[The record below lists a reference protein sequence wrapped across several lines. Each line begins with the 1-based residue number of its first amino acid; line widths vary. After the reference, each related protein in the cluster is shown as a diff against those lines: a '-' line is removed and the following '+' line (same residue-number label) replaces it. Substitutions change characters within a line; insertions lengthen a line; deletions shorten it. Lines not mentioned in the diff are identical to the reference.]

1 MSFKD
6 KLSCFSKNSNRE
18 KESKNWQPKNN
29 NNYPDILKK
38 SLNSRSNQIK
48 DSFRNKVNNVVR
60 LSRIFN
66 KNSNIAPELENLNTL
81 EKIIQLQEDLKI
93 VASIKQQFEG
103 NQKKI
108 IEKMNKFCS
117 NYYNNKITMKKIFDY
132 CSNNDAELNFDYNL
146 LTTEQAKNLLKDR
159 YNDLYDFI
167 FLIRNDNK
175 LMLHLIDNSEKEGY
189 EDISDFL
196 VNFCYEDTIN
206 SSFIQEDMLIV
217 IYLLVEKCII
227 KVMPEFDEKTK
238 NAQNEINMY
247 DKYINNNILYYIFLS
262 LTRKADIRSYL
273 CSILPENIIRVE
285 NYRSPLSVEIGIIT
299 DYLNSLDE
307 RKRLLAENRN
317 STLKPANYKG
327 NIGYLKRLSASTS
340 NFLDSRQ
347 TMSSGKKLK
356 SRLTLQ
362 NPAFLDNLM
371 QKMDNEKTPNKESEK
386 TLTSENE
393 KTPNNKSNFNFKKS
407 HQSEK
412 KLNTLINNDLKLEE
426 NKSTRN
432 ETGCEIDI
440 IEVEEEELNNDD
452 DIDNPNHFD
461 DPFFINTDTT
471 KEYIKNKLKE
481 YEEKPNSKNIN
492 HLNAF
497 NSNTITAMKDYLKQ
511 LIHEF
516 DNEDIKIEKYSNMIL
531 INSLNAAKNIKTTD
545 YFNLLVD
552 TIKTNHQIIIEVITE
567 LLNIIKDNSHSLP
580 FFIKCI
586 SNSIDF
592 LLNYKYKN
600 NLTLYTKYM
609 IKANFFLG
617 NIILPVLENPSYNG
631 IITSEIISNLT
642 KENLEIICSIL
653 KMAISGK
660 LFNIGIN
667 PCMTI
672 FNQFIIE
679 ILPNI
684 FEIVQILEQNFKLPE
699 LIKGLT
705 ETIKDIDNEEREINY
720 DYFSENNDDK
730 FHFQSIC
737 FSYNNLRNIL
747 KAVVKYKKQLDVKEK
762 NINKEK
768 NTGKGKEVKDKKY
781 EENVKKANLKK
792 EIIEKNIK
800 NERFFNILF
809 NKMDKKKNYKEYIYM
824 SKMSFLPSFE
834 NKIKSILKDNFI
846 GLNPPIKEK
855 FKEEEVS
862 RFKKCLAEVLTY
874 VNLIHKEYIPNFI
887 HIKKENYIHDQD
899 LIDLLV
905 KHRNL
910 NNYKNIM
917 NEELY
922 ENININNKLED
933 EENEDPDFKTE
944 ILPYILL
951 NVKSELGSRSTD
963 YIYQRML
970 YCCSY
975 LQLHIELLPKEYI
988 VNNYKLLFIELI
1000 KDTES
1005 SINILRNNI
1014 LNQLNIKVKGS
1025 EKTNMIISNT
1035 YQQIKNMEKLKC
1047 IEYLYSKLE
1056 IPSKFIVVYS
1066 LNKGLIK
1073 NVTYDENSQKLPLS
1087 SLFESLPDYRKY
1099 ENEIEDIV
1107 DLEER
1112 TNMGESLKNYFK
1124 YLKNVIR
1131 KENIVKKYSKDD
1143 IENICNDL
1151 ENYILV
1157 KLYEKLFP
1165 SKSTKNDIKFYN
1177 KCCRLDFIKPEN
1189 LIKDKNMV
1197 NENLWKASMSY
1208 INEMDNKYTPAD
1220 KIKSIAKAFSI
1231 LQNSIAFCSG
1241 KNELGVD
1248 DTIKP
1253 LIYILLKA
1261 KPKNIFSNFNYCQL
1275 YLDPDL
1281 SKKQYG
1287 ILLTQICMIMNIIKD
1302 MKHSELFD
1310 VTEEQFGKDEE

>member
-1 MSFKD
+1 MKM
-6 KLSCFSKNSNRE
+6 
-18 KESKNWQPKNN
+18 
-29 NNYPDILKK
+29 
-38 SLNSRSNQIK
+38 
-48 DSFRNKVNNVVR
+48 
-60 LSRIFN
+60 
-66 KNSNIAPELENLNTL
+66 
-81 EKIIQLQEDLKI
+81 KIIILRILFLKNT
-93 VASIKQQFEG
+93 E
-103 NQKKI
+103 
-108 IEKMNKFCS
+108 
-117 NYYNNKITMKKIFDY
+117 
-132 CSNNDAELNFDYNL
+132 
-146 LTTEQAKNLLKDR
+146 TTE
-159 YNDLYDFI
+159 
-167 FLIRNDNK
+167 
-175 LMLHLIDNSEKEGY
+175 
-189 EDISDFL
+189 
-196 VNFCYEDTIN
+196 
-206 SSFIQEDMLIV
+206 
-217 IYLLVEKCII
+217 
-227 KVMPEFDEKTK
+227 
-238 NAQNEINMY
+238 
-247 DKYINNNILYYIFLS
+247 
-262 LTRKADIRSYL
+262 
-273 CSILPENIIRVE
+273 
-285 NYRSPLSVEIGIIT
+285 
-299 DYLNSLDE
+299 
-307 RKRLLAENRN
+307 
-317 STLKPANYKG
+317 
-327 NIGYLKRLSASTS
+327 
-340 NFLDSRQ
+340 
-347 TMSSGKKLK
+347 
-356 SRLTLQ
+356 
-362 NPAFLDNLM
+362 
-371 QKMDNEKTPNKESEK
+371 
-386 TLTSENE
+386 
-393 KTPNNKSNFNFKKS
+393 
-407 HQSEK
+407 
-412 KLNTLINNDLKLEE
+412 
-426 NKSTRN
+426 
-432 ETGCEIDI
+432 
-440 IEVEEEELNNDD
+440 
-452 DIDNPNHFD
+452 
-461 DPFFINTDTT
+461 
-471 KEYIKNKLKE
+471 EYIRNKLKE
-481 YEEKPNSKNIN
+481 YEEKPNLNDIN
-492 HLNAF
+492 HLSNF
-497 NSNTITAMKDYLKQ
+497 NQNTITAMKEYLNH
-511 LIHEF
+511 LINDIE
-516 DNEDIKIEKYSNMIL
+516 NEEIKIEKYSNMIL
-531 INSLNAAKNIKTTD
+531 INSLNAAKNIKTTE

-642 KENLEIICSIL
+642 KENLEIISSIL
-653 KMAISGK
+653 KMTLSGQ
-660 LFNIGIN
+660 LFSIGID

-679 ILPNI
+679 ILPNV
-684 FEIVQILEQNFKLPE
+684 FEIVQILEHNFKLPE

-705 ETIKDIDNEEREINY
+705 ETIKDIDSEEREINY
-720 DYFSENNDDK
+720 DYFSENNDEK

-737 FSYNNLRNIL
+737 FSYTNLRNIF
-747 KAVVKYKKQLDVKEK
+747 KAVVKYKKQLDEKEK
-762 NINKEK
+762 NVSKEK
-768 NTGKGKEVKDKKY
+768 TVGNSKNKKK
-781 EENVKKANLKK
+781 EENIKKEKLKK
-792 EIIEKNIK
+792 EIIVKNIR
-800 NERFFNILF
+800 NEQFFNALF
-809 NKMDKKKNYKEYIYM
+809 NKIDKKKNYKEYIYM

-855 FKEEEVS
+855 FSEEEVS
-862 RFKKCLAEVLTY
+862 RFKKCLVEVLTY

-887 HIKKENYIHDQD
+887 HIKKENYIHDQE
-899 LIDLLV
+899 LIDLLI
-905 KHRNL
+905 KHKNII
-910 NNYKNIM
+910 NYKNIM

-922 ENININNKLED
+922 ENVNINNLFED

-963 YIYQRML
+963 VFYQRML

-975 LQLHIELLPKEYI
+975 LQLHIELLPPEFI
-988 VNNYKLLFIELI
+988 LNNYKLLFIELI

-1047 IEYLYSKLE
+1047 IEYLYSKLV
-1056 IPSKFIVVYS
+1056 IPSKFKVVYAI
-1066 LNKGLIK
+1066 NNGLIK
-1073 NVTYDENSQKLPLS
+1073 SVAYEEESQKLPLS
-1087 SLFESLPDYRKY
+1087 SLFESIPDYRKF

-1107 DLEER
+1107 EYEEK

-1131 KENIVKKYSKDD
+1131 KENIVKKYSKDE

-1151 ENYILV
+1151 ENYVLV
-1157 KLYEKLFP
+1157 KLYDKLFP
-1165 SKSTKNDIKFYN
+1165 SKSTKTDIKFYK

-1189 LIKDKNMV
+1189 LIKDKNMI

-1208 INEMDNKYTPAD
+1208 INEMDNKFTPAD

-1253 LIYILLKA
+1253 IIYIVLKS
-1261 KPKNIFSNFNYCQL
+1261 KPKNIFSNFNYSRL

>member
-1 MSFKD
+1 MSNHS
-6 KLSCFSKNSNRE
+6 KLSSFAKNSFIEKDSKNS
-18 KESKNWQPKNN
+18 KPKKNN
-29 NNYPDILKK
+29 DLLK
-38 SLNSRSNQIK
+38 SIK
-48 DSFRNKVNNVVR
+48 IKESFRNKVNNVVR
-60 LSRIFN
+60 LSRIFT
-66 KNSNIAPELENLNTL
+66 KNNSISPELDKLNTL

-103 NQKKI
+103 NKNKI
-108 IEKMNKFCS
+108 IEKMNKLCS
-117 NYYNNKITMKKIFDY
+117 NYYNNIINMKQIFDY
-132 CSNNDAELNFDYNL
+132 CSNNDAELNFEYNL
-146 LTTEQAKNLLKDR
+146 LTTEQAKDLLKDK
-159 YNDLYDFI
+159 YDALFDFI

-217 IYLLVEKCII
+217 IYLLIEKCII
-227 KVMPEFDEKTK
+227 KIMPELDEQTK
-238 NAQNEINMY
+238 KKQNDINIY
-247 DKYINNNILYYIFLS
+247 EKYIKNNILYYIFIS

-273 CSILPENIIRVE
+273 CNILPENIIRVE
-285 NYRSPLSVEIGIIT
+285 NLRSPLSVEIGIIT
-299 DYLNSLDE
+299 DYLNKLDE
-307 RKRLLAENRN
+307 RKRILAENRN
-317 STLKPANYKG
+317 TTLKPPIYKG
-327 NIGYLKRLSASTS
+327 NSGYLKRLSASSS
-340 NFLDSRQ
+340 NFLESKH
-347 TMSSGKKLK
+347 TMSSGKKIK

-362 NPAFLDNLM
+362 NPAFMENLI
-371 QKMDNEKTPNKESEK
+371 QKMEDEKTQHLESVK
-386 TLTSENE
+386 TTILENEMASLENE
-393 KTPNNKSNFNFKKS
+393 KTSNNKSNFSSKKF

-412 KLNTLINNDLKLEE
+412 NLKLYNNDLKLEE
-426 NKSTRN
+426 EEIRN
-432 ETGCEIDI
+432 QTGCEIDI
-440 IEVEEEELNNDD
+440 VEIEEEEQIESNEEEETNN
-452 DIDNPNHFD
+452 FV
-461 DPFFINTDTT
+461 DPFFKTT
-471 KEYIKNKLKE
+471 ETTAEYIKNKLKE
-481 YEEKPNSKNIN
+481 YEERPSSNDIN
-492 HLNAF
+492 NLSIF
-497 NSNTITAMKDYLKQ
+497 NDNTITAMKEYLNH
-511 LIHEF
+511 LINDL
-516 DNEDIKIEKYSNMIL
+516 DNEEVKIEKYSNMII
-531 INSLNAAKNIKTTD
+531 INSLNASKNIKTTE

-567 LLNIIKDNSHSLP
+567 LLNIIKNNSHSLP
-580 FFIKCI
+580 FLIKCI

-631 IITSEIISNLT
+631 IITSEIISNIT
-642 KENLEIICSIL
+642 KENLEIISSIL
-653 KMAISGK
+653 KMALSGK
-660 LFNIGIN
+660 LFSIGID
-667 PCMTI
+667 PCKTI

-679 ILPNI
+679 IIPNI
-684 FEIVQILEQNFKLPE
+684 FEIVQILEQNLKLPE

-737 FSYNNLRNIL
+737 FSYSNLNNIL
-747 KAVVKYKKQLDVKEK
+747 KAVVKYKKQLDENEKNICKDKEK
-762 NINKEK
+762 NI
-768 NTGKGKEVKDKKY
+768 GKPKDKDKKI
-781 EENVKKANLKK
+781 EEKIKKEKLKK
-792 EIIEKNIK
+792 EIIDKNI
-800 NERFFNILF
+800 NNVQFFNTLF
-809 NKMDKKKNYKEYIYM
+809 AKIEEKKNYKEYIYM
-824 SKMSFLPSFE
+824 PKMSFLPAFD
-834 NKIKSILKDNFI
+834 NKINSILKDNFI

-862 RFKKCLAEVLTY
+862 RFKKCLAQVLTY

-899 LIDLLV
+899 LIDLLI
-905 KHRNL
+905 KHKNII
-910 NNYKNIM
+910 NYKNIM

-922 ENININNKLED
+922 ENVNINNLSEEED
-933 EENEDPDFKTE
+933 NDDPDFKTE

-951 NVKSELGSRSTD
+951 NVKNELGSRSTD
-963 YIYQRML
+963 DFYQRML

-975 LQLHIELLPKEYI
+975 LQLHIELLPQEYI
-988 VNNYKLLFIELI
+988 LNNYKLLFIELI

-1005 SINILRNNI
+1005 NINILRNNI

-1047 IEYLYSKLE
+1047 IEYLYSKLK
-1056 IPSKFIVVYS
+1056 IPSKFKVVYS
-1066 LNKGLIK
+1066 INKGLIK
-1073 NVTYDENSQKLPLS
+1073 NVTYEEGSQKLPIS
-1087 SLFESLPDYRKY
+1087 SLFESLPDYRKF
-1099 ENEIEDIV
+1099 ENEVEDIV
-1107 DLEER
+1107 ELEER

-1157 KLYEKLFP
+1157 KLYDKLFP
-1165 SKSTKNDIKFYN
+1165 SKSTKTDNKFYK

-1189 LIKDKNMV
+1189 LIKDKNII
-1197 NENLWKASMSY
+1197 NENLWKTSMNY
-1208 INEMDNKYTPAD
+1208 INEMNNKFTPVD

-1231 LQNSIAFCSG
+1231 LQNSITFCSG

-1253 LIYILLKA
+1253 LIYIVLKS
-1261 KPKNIFSNFNYCQL
+1261 KPKNIFSNFSYSQL

-1281 SKKQYG
+1281 FKKQYG
-1287 ILLTQICMIMNIIKD
+1287 ILLTQICMIINIIKD

>member
-1 MSFKD
+1 MSFKA
-6 KLSCFSKNSNRE
+6 KLSCFGKNTNKEKDSKDF
-18 KESKNWQPKNN
+18 QPKNIYN
-29 NNYPDILKK
+29 NITPDYLKK
-38 SLNSRSNQIK
+38 SRIK
-48 DSFRNKVNNVVR
+48 ESFRNKVNSVLR
-60 LSRIFN
+60 ISRIFN
-66 KNSNIAPELENLNTL
+66 KSNNISPEIENLNTL

-103 NQKKI
+103 NQRKI
-108 IEKMNKFCS
+108 FEKMNKFCS
-117 NYYNNKITMKKIFDY
+117 NYYNNKINMKKIFDY
-132 CSNNDAELNFDYNL
+132 CSNNDAELNFEYNL
-146 LTTEQAKNLLKDR
+146 LTTEQAKDLLKDK
-159 YNDLYDFI
+159 YNDLFDFI
-167 FLIRNDNK
+167 FLLRNDNK
-175 LMLHLIDNSEKEGY
+175 LMLHLIDNSEEEGY

-206 SSFIQEDMLIV
+206 SSFIQEDMLIL
-217 IYLLVEKCII
+217 IYLLIEKCII
-227 KVMPEFDEKTK
+227 KVMPDLDEKTK
-238 NAQNEINMY
+238 AKQNDINIY
-247 DKYINNNILYYIFLS
+247 EKYIKNNILYYIFIS
-262 LTRKADIRSYL
+262 LTRKTDIRSYL

-317 STLKPANYKG
+317 TTLKPANYKG
-327 NIGYLKRLSASTS
+327 NSGYLKRLSASTNLFES
-340 NFLDSRQ
+340 KHGMN
-347 TMSSGKKLK
+347 SGKKIK

-362 NPAFLDNLM
+362 NPAFMENLI
-371 QKMDNEKTPNKESEK
+371 QKMDNEKNPILENENDTIE
-386 TLTSENE
+386 ENE
-393 KTPNNKSNFNFKKS
+393 KISDNKSSFKKP

-412 KLNTLINNDLKLEE
+412 KLNIYSNDLKLEE
-426 NKSTRN
+426 NKSFRN

-440 IEVEEEELNNDD
+440 VNIVEVEEEELESKDEEENN
-452 DIDNPNHFD
+452 NFE
-461 DPFFINTDTT
+461 DPFFKNTETT

-481 YEEKPNSKNIN
+481 YEEKPESNDIN
-492 HLNAF
+492 HLSYF
-497 NSNTITAMKDYLKQ
+497 NNNTITAMKEYLNH
-511 LIHEF
+511 LINDLE
-516 DNEDIKIEKYSNMIL
+516 NEEIKFEKYSNMIL
-531 INSLNAAKNIKTTD
+531 INSLNAAKNIKTTE

-653 KMAISGK
+653 KMMLSGQ
-660 LFNIGIN
+660 LFSIGIH

-679 ILPNI
+679 ILPNV
-684 FEIVQILEQNFKLPE
+684 FEIVQILEHNFKLPE

-705 ETIKDIDNEEREINY
+705 EKINDIDNEEREINY

-737 FSYNNLRNIL
+737 FSYTNLRNIF
-747 KAVVKYKKQLDVKEK
+747 KAVVKYKKQLDENEK
-762 NINKEK
+762 NVSKEK
-768 NTGKGKEVKDKKY
+768 NTGKKDKKI
-781 EENVKKANLKK
+781 EENIKKEKLKK
-792 EIIEKNIK
+792 EIILKNIQ
-800 NERFFNILF
+800 NEQFFTALF
-809 NKMDKKKNYKEYIYM
+809 NKIDKKKNYKEYIYM

-846 GLNPPIKEK
+846 GLNPPIKDK
-855 FKEEEVS
+855 FREEEVS
-862 RFKKCLAEVLTY
+862 RFKKCLVEVLTY

-887 HIKKENYIHDQD
+887 HIKKENYIHDQE
-899 LIDLLV
+899 LIDLLI
-905 KHRNL
+905 KHRNII
-910 NNYKNIM
+910 NYKNIM

-922 ENININNKLED
+922 ENVNINNLFED

-963 YIYQRML
+963 DFYQRML

-988 VNNYKLLFIELI
+988 LNNYKLLFIELI

-1047 IEYLYSKLE
+1047 IEYLYSKLV
-1056 IPSKFIVVYS
+1056 IPSKFKVVYAI
-1066 LNKGLIK
+1066 NNGLIK
-1073 NVTYDENSQKLPLS
+1073 SVTYEEESQKLPLS
-1087 SLFESLPDYRKY
+1087 SLFESIPDYRKF
-1099 ENEIEDIV
+1099 ENEVEDIV
-1107 DLEER
+1107 EYEEK

-1124 YLKNVIR
+1124 YLKNMIR
-1131 KENIVKKYSKDD
+1131 KENIIKKYSKDE

-1157 KLYEKLFP
+1157 KLYDKLFP
-1165 SKSTKNDIKFYN
+1165 SKSTKTDIKFYN

-1189 LIKDKNMV
+1189 LIKDKKKI
-1197 NENLWKASMSY
+1197 NENLWKASMCY
-1208 INEMDNKYTPAD
+1208 INEMDNKLTPAD

-1231 LQNSIAFCSG
+1231 LQNSIAFCS
-1241 KNELGVD
+1241 
-1248 DTIKP
+1248 
-1253 LIYILLKA
+1253 
-1261 KPKNIFSNFNYCQL
+1261 
-1275 YLDPDL
+1275 
-1281 SKKQYG
+1281 
-1287 ILLTQICMIMNIIKD
+1287 
-1302 MKHSELFD
+1302 
-1310 VTEEQFGKDEE
+1310 